1 MPCKRAP
8 LAMMKPVRKR
18 GGNSAP
24 KLRLPFPE
32 VPQESLDKALNSY
45 TRAMGIKQAF
55 NLHQYKNLQKEQAE
69 NPQSMADLS
78 KLLDTLLGVSS
89 CGKIKYKALQQS
101 FVYLLH
107 EWGASLLK
115 AHWEVNENLLAGRAA
130 DAVGVLLKHWRKV
143 ASKEEAWEKATS
155 KLDEADTH
163 ALARLRKKTTFQ
175 EERGAAK
182 RKLEQKVSEVSMD
195 SMGFPR
201 MTSKEMASE
210 EDSEEEEEEEDSVD
224 QRMESEKLTGL
235 EVSPPPCLKKEWR
248 EQAMKTRAAGSST
261 MKKPAASESHK
272 EQALEKGASKKPAAK
287 VPTKGNGEA
296 AAGPAKGLQE
306 STEKVLIH
314 QDTITIGGG
323 KNQSYLQ
330 HVPGPGKNKR
340 LIAAVTLSQASR
352 TTKTKEQ
359 LVELLL
365 PACKK
370 PKATKQ
376 SVLAEREKL
385 FTMHAK

>member
-1 MPCKRAP
+1 
-8 LAMMKPVRKR
+8 
-18 GGNSAP
+18 
-24 KLRLPFPE
+24 
-32 VPQESLDKALNSY
+32 
-45 TRAMGIKQAF
+45 MGIKQAF

-69 NPQSMADLS
+69 SPQSMADLS

-175 EERGAAK
+175 EERAAK

-195 SMGFPR
+195 SMGFPT

-376 SVLAEREKL
+376 SVLAEREKI